1 MKSSI
6 LLLRPRLLSFKNSIN
21 KGVILRRL
29 PFIIIGIIFWVLFYI
44 GTYKVLS
51 YVRGID
57 FFGELISKKLLS
69 MTFFSLTGFLILSN
83 IITAISSFYLSRD
96 IPFLLSIPL
105 EIRDIFNVKSVETI
119 MNSSWMVISF
129 IPPVF
134 IAYGVSYEAP
144 LSYYIFAAATFIPF
158 IFITAGIGILI
169 AHLLTRMFPAKRLR
183 DVLLAIGLLLFLG
196 LYFFLRSITPLDTG
210 TPEGFINSIMT
221 FRIDLPILPGYWITE
236 VIFPVLKNKA
246 LDYLHIALLLSNSAF
261 FLMIS
266 ALIGV
271 RLYRGN
277 LEKIQPAGKGFN
289 KGLLQDFYPNY
300 KSAILWKDTKI
311 FFRDTGQ
318 WSQLFII
325 GALMM
330 VYVYNFKTIPV
341 KAISGLSPYIKELM
355 VLINMVMT
363 GLVLSAVSARFLYS
377 SVSLEGEAFWI
388 IRTSPV
394 VLKRFLWS
402 KFLYGSIPVSIVIV
416 VLVLITNIVMNVTG
430 LLMFISVGTALMLCI
445 SISGLGTGLG
455 AMYPKFKHENIAS
468 VSMSPGGMAFML
480 IAFTVVLLTVL
491 LEAWPVYLYHR
502 ATLIGRSM
510 NMLEKVQSVLCAGLI
525 VIINILAFYLPMRMG
540 IKRLEKD

>member
-1 MKSSI
+1 MNSSI
-6 LLLRPRLLSFKNSIN
+6 LLLRPGLLSFKNSIN
-21 KGVILRRL
+21 KDVILKRL
-29 PFIIIGIIFWVLFYI
+29 PFIIIGIIFWILFYI
-44 GTYKVLS
+44 ATYKVLS
-51 YVRGID
+51 YVRGIE
-57 FFGELISKKLLS
+57 FFGELISKKLFS
-69 MTFFSLTGFLILSN
+69 MIFFSLTGFLILSN

-96 IPFLLSIPL
+96 IPFLLSIPV
-105 EIRDIFNVKSVETI
+105 EIKDILNLKSVETI

-134 IAYGVSYEAP
+134 IAYGTIYKAP
-144 LSYYIFAAATFIPF
+144 LSYYIFTAATFIPF
-158 IFITAGIGILI
+158 IFITAGTGILI
-169 AHLLTRMFPAKRLR
+169 AHVLTRLFPAKRVR

-196 LYFFLRSITPLDTG
+196 LYFVLRSITPLDTG
-210 TPEGFINSIMT
+210 TPEGFISSIMT
-221 FRIDLPILPGYWITE
+221 FRINSHILPGYWITE
-236 VIFPVLKNKA
+236 AIFPVLKNRDTD
-246 LDYLHIALLLSNSAF
+246 LFYIAILLSNGAF
-261 FLMIS
+261 LFMLS
-266 ALIGV
+266 VLIGE
-271 RLYRGN
+271 RLYRRN
-277 LEKIQPAGKGFN
+277 LERIQPAGKGFN

-330 VYVYNFKTIPV
+330 VYIYNFKTIPV
-341 KAISGLSPYIKELM
+341 KAISGLLPYIKELM

-388 IRTSPV
+388 IRASPV
-394 VLKRFLWS
+394 VLKKFLWS
-402 KFLYGSIPVSIVIV
+402 KLLYGSIPVSVVIV
-416 VLVLITNIVMNVTG
+416 ALVFITNIVMDVTG
-430 LLMFISVGTALMLCI
+430 LLMFLSVGTALMLCI

-455 AMYPKFKHENIAS
+455 AMYPKFKYENIAS
-468 VSMSPGGMAFML
+468 VSMNLGGIAFML

-502 ATLIGRSM
+502 ATLIGHNM

-525 VIINILAFYLPMRMG
+525 VIINVIAFYLPMRMG